1 MKASMLGLLAAA
13 TAFGGSSIYLWT
25 QLQAE
30 RDRAAQLAT
39 QSADL
44 NARIAQLEQARNEFG
59 QRRLLSASTFGGQAM
74 GGSGKALSPPSAG
87 EVTSEAASGQMTP
100 WSVRPA
106 PPRSEAM
113 QKMMRAGV
121 RAHNKRM
128 YADVGAALGL
138 DKNQANKLIDLLTD
152 QQSGGG
158 FEPFGEGKEAGDFQN
173 AWAEKQRKLQAE
185 INDLLGDDKAASLQE
200 YQKSLPARQE
210 LEMLTRQLEGYDAP
224 INDDQRK
231 RLLKVMVEERERVP
245 APDYVDSTDMEEFQK
260 ARAAWEEDYNQR
272 VASQARNILDTDQ
285 LNAYTEYQQGQKDMR
300 AQFGVMMPAGAQRVM
315 RGPNGNSM
323 TFSTAAPIGGAVLS
337 ADAVYVTASPE
348 SGAKK

>member
-1 MKASMLGLLAAA
+1 
-13 TAFGGSSIYLWT
+13 
-25 QLQAE
+25 
-30 RDRAAQLAT
+30 
-39 QSADL
+39 
-44 NARIAQLEQARNEFG
+44 
-59 QRRLLSASTFGGQAM
+59 
-74 GGSGKALSPPSAG
+74 
-87 EVTSEAASGQMTP
+87 
-100 WSVRPA
+100 
-106 PPRSEAM
+106 
-113 QKMMRAGV
+113 
-121 RAHNKRM
+121 
-128 YADVGAALGL
+128 
-138 DKNQANKLIDLLTD
+138 
-152 QQSGGG
+152 
-158 FEPFGEGKEAGDFQN
+158 
-173 AWAEKQRKLQAE
+173 
-185 INDLLGDDKAASLQE
+185 
-200 YQKSLPARQE
+200 LPARQE

-245 APDYVDSTDMEEFQK
+245 APDYIDGTDMEEFQK
-260 ARAAWEEDYNQR
+260 TRMAWEEDYNQR